1 MAEPTHLKIRFRG
14 SFIGGKWVYSK
25 PRTVETPIPYISR
38 SEKTGE
44 VVCGPIGTFDYA
56 DGQKLL
62 ELSGPDGPFV
72 LEETIYPEESEE
84 EPAPTEEVRIIVEQP
99 QFQRV
104 GDPNAMV
111 QVHTRTEHEQLL
123 IRKRINRAQLQRGKR
138 KRAVRSDKGVPRPK
152 QISADTVVQ
161 QQADSE
167 PTPQIAA
174 G

>member
-44 VVCGPIGTFDYA
+44 VVCGPVGTFEYA

-84 EPAPTEEVRIIVEQP
+84 EPAPEVNQTALPSPPIFAHMRPE
-99 QFQRV
+99 
-104 GDPNAMV
+104 
-111 QVHTRTEHEQLL
+111 RTEHEQLL

>member
-1 MAEPTHLKIRFRG
+1 MTEATHIKIRYRG

-25 PRTVETPIPYISR
+25 PRIVETPIPYISK

-44 VVCGPIGTFDYA
+44 VICAPVGTFEYA
-56 DGQKLL
+56 DGRKLL

-72 LEETIYPEESEE
+72 LEED
-84 EPAPTEEVRIIVEQP
+84 EPQAVSATVEDLVADPPFIPFAAGGTAPQTRP
-99 QFQRV
+99 Q
-104 GDPNAMV
+104 
-111 QVHTRTEHEQLL
+111 RTEHEDYL
-123 IRKRINRAQLQRGKR
+123 IQKRINRAQLQRGRR

-152 QISADTVVQ
+152 KEISADTVVQ

-167 PTPQIAA
+167 PTPQKAA